1 MIKHIYAGRETY
13 EQKGGMEEETQTS
26 KVNDNQWEGGA
37 KGGIVGGLK
46 VKVRIKTCSDEST
59 VP

>member
-1 MIKHIYAGRETY
+1 MTH

-26 KVNDNQWEGGA
+26 KVKENNQWDGGA

-46 VKVRIKTCSDEST
+46 VKSQGKDLL
-59 VP
+59 